1 MTHLELGQISSKT
14 VEDNGEEKEY
24 YVDQH
29 ELPRYFIDS
38 DIKWKHILL
47 LKNIVKADEDFAI
60 NQTLCR
66 AMAGPRLLSVLG
78 YGSTKWNLQLFGQKV
93 FAEYRS
99 KGEKKKKKNTLTLH
113 RFVCLRNCFLYWIT
127 YLVGFML
134 CR

>member
-99 KGEKKKKKNTLTLH
+99 KGEKKKKEYSHLA
-113 RFVCLRNCFLYWIT
+113 
-127 YLVGFML
+127 
-134 CR
+134 